1 MEINTPKRILIVSA
15 VFPPEQVTSAFLNY
29 DLAHELAKEY
39 EVIVL
44 RPYPTRPIGV
54 KFESVEVEDKSFK
67 TILVN
72 SYTHP
77 QSELLGR
84 FRESFDFGKKSAA
97 YIKEHHKEIDFVYND
112 GWQLFGLNIV
122 AKACKKYD
130 IPYMV
135 PIQDIYPE
143 CPFTN
148 RKYPGILKACINGVL
163 MPIDKSYQRHAA
175 CVRTISDEMRD
186 YLAETRGVVK
196 ENYLVVNNWQNDA
209 DFLMEYPEREDD
221 GKIIY
226 AYVGSIN
233 EHANVDLMIK
243 AFAEAAMP
251 NSEFRIYGG
260 GNKKEYCVNLVKEL
274 GLTNVAFDQV
284 SRDKVAFVQSQADVL
299 VLALPKGNGNLC
311 LPSKLTSY
319 MLSGKPLLA
328 SVDEDSATTRMLN
341 SSGAGNAVSPDNQV
355 ALKNGFE
362 FFARLDKKKMEAI
375 GLAST
380 DYAKKHL
387 TRDINLKLVVEKIKA
402 IVQYWLKN
410 RRCTVSEH
418 GWITSSSTMT
428 LSIAF
433 SKLRLV
439 LE

>member
-1 MEINTPKRILIVSA
+1 MAKRKLLIISA

-39 EVIVL
+39 EVTVL
-44 RPYPTRPIGV
+44 RPFPTRPIGAE
-54 KFESVEVEDKSFK
+54 FESAEVGDKTFR
-67 TILVN
+67 TILIE

-84 FRESFDFGKKSAA
+84 FRESIDFGRKSAA
-97 YIKEHHKEIDFVYND
+97 YIKDHHKEIDFVYND

-122 AKACKKYD
+122 AKACKKYG

-143 CPFTN
+143 CLFTN
-148 RKYPGILKACINGVL
+148 RNYPGILKACINGVL
-163 MPIDKSYQRHAA
+163 MPIDKYYQKHAA

-186 YLAETRGVVK
+186 YLAKTRGVAN

-209 DFLMEYPEREDD
+209 DFLMENPKRKDD

-233 EHANVDLMIK
+233 EHANVDLMIM
-243 AFAEAAMP
+243 AFAEAAIP
-251 NSEFRIYGG
+251 HSEFRIYGG
-260 GNKKEYCVNLVKEL
+260 GNNKDYCVNLVKEL
-274 GLTNVAFDQV
+274 GLANVVFDQV

-319 MLSGKPLLA
+319 LLSGRPVLA
-328 SVDEDSATTRMLN
+328 SVDQDSSTQRILEGEGCGKTVVPDDKEALVKGFKYFAELISEEREKIGKN
-341 SSGAGNAVSPDNQV
+341 SREY
-355 ALKNGFE
+355 AL
-362 FFARLDKKKMEAI
+362 
-375 GLAST
+375 
-380 DYAKKHL
+380 KHL
-387 TRDINLKLVVEKIKA
+387 TREVNLQIVVSTIKA
-402 IVQYWLKN
+402 ILTK
-410 RRCTVSEH
+410 E
-418 GWITSSSTMT
+418 
-428 LSIAF
+428 
-433 SKLRLV
+433 
-439 LE
+439 